1 MKILPE
7 YLINIMPALEEAA
20 EELRLSVIDHA
31 YDLLNSLD
39 LDELTSDDIRRKLEL
54 YDLKVENMTTEWL
67 PNGRFYRLY
76 PSIKHHRSRL
86 NSLKSI
92 VKSGGQF
99 EGLWS
104 TNFHNTTNFN
114 YKYIQVMRHYEIKSQ
129 YDGYI
134 YVSGDTQMSS
144 DGTVAGSV
152 LSAMSSD
159 ILINQAMPAGYT
171 YLYIPWPRP
180 HYPGDA
186 GYFYAVHM
194 LNFDRL
200 HYSKNCD
207 ALQPEY
213 YSTDVPA
220 SMSYD
225 WSSGIG
231 TPWKTPYWYDYHYMN
246 NMTHTEETLDSSGT
260 WPIVE
265 RGVYYDI
272 DGNIAAPEDAVEYVL
287 NNNCKELGYSN
298 SVFASKCYILSRNV
312 TTLPNRDLNSPVN
325 ESTLFVPNS
334 LDTHGDLLYFT
345 QDVNCPDDITEEIS
359 NEPGPYRWDRLI
371 KDVHFDRIHF
381 SHIKTYKPIWSESS
395 PIFAMMQSNFNS
407 GLRPEETAAHSFYNW
422 FELKRQEN
430 IALPEESTIRDNNP
444 SISEI
449 THTSY
454 DRPTAAHIPVNSMIS
469 YTRGDAQQGFGKY
482 IASDC
487 TQNNLFDFGVEIYT
501 DYNCELEYDL
511 ISVHAEDLTSYSDN
525 LSSYIIGNPITRKMY
540 LNLNS
545 DPHDYLSYVTYKTS
559 IIHKLWFSA
568 DKSNKL
574 LDGEKNLLFNK
585 QGSNEL
591 YLIENLTKDIDF
603 SIIGFYDED
612 DNVVEYNSNTR
623 LKLEYLDPENLEKFT
638 VKSNE
643 LYYEDTSV
651 IATVSYML
659 NNVGEPQWKLAT
671 DPADSAIISQLS
683 NYSNYTIFKSFSNVG
698 IPSSTAE
705 MAAQINVKNGP
716 ITLTFNVANSSENN
730 WDYIRVYVD
739 YFEADNPNYVYIEFN
754 TTDGWH
760 SFDVELENGNHF
772 IRFIYHKDGL
782 QDSGNDCSYLALLT
796 SEITKEDNYTY
807 SSVYLDNITTY
818 KEASYVLFSAKLVDP
833 VDPPVP
839 PPKIIEQY
847 GIMLDN
853 EDISKSEIE
862 IGTVGHPSILY
873 TEELIEADDPDHG
886 VILEPVSTTII
897 LGEES
902 HVEGEPLYIEG
913 PYYYMYNFNS
923 GSSTNLYFSAG
934 SSGYDPKYS
943 EQTILATIE
952 PSENLPPTSNYSD
965 ILLQDDNGD
974 ITSCANSGITI
985 RINNWP
991 LDSTDP
997 PNPEIYMSGWGGYVE
1012 DRSKCAALVLI
1023 DESQQ
1028 TIFTK
1033 SIYRLPSDLYEV
1045 SDTNLNWNTNHIL
1058 YNMLYGKPVIVWY
1071 IPNKPI

>member
-7 YLINIMPALEEAA
+7 YLINIMSALEEAA

-104 TNFHNTTNFN
+104 ADFHNTTNFN

-207 ALQPEY
+207 ALQPKY

-220 SMSYD
+220 SMSYS
-225 WSSGIG
+225 WSSGEG

-246 NMTHTEETLDSSGT
+246 NMTISAST

-265 RGVYYDI
+265 SGEYYDI
-272 DGNIAAPEDAVEYVL
+272 NGNVASPENAVEYVL

-312 TTLPNRDLNSPVN
+312 TTLPNRDLDNPVN

-345 QDVNCPDDITEEIS
+345 QDSNCPDDITEEIS

-407 GLRPEETAAHSFYNW
+407 GLHPEETAAHSFYNW

-430 IALPEESTIRDNNP
+430 IKSPEESTIRDNNP
-444 SISEI
+444 PISEI
-449 THTSY
+449 TYTSF
-454 DRPTAAHIPVNSMIS
+454 DRPTGAYIS
-469 YTRGDAQQGFGKY
+469 PLSVAYTRALNDNQGYNKVVT
-482 IASDC
+482 D
-487 TQNNLFDFGVEIYT
+487 EIT
-501 DYNCELEYDL
+501 
-511 ISVHAEDLTSYSDN
+511 DN
-525 LSSYIIGNPITRKMY
+525 LLYEPGSLLSSLYNPEFQYK
-540 LNLNS
+540 LVSLNS
-545 DPHDYLSYVTYKTS
+545 DADGSQIQYTDNISMLLEGDPSTGSLFLNKCTDTGHSQDNSYNYVTYRTSLIHKMWFSSSKQDTHIDSLNSLLYNDVSTNNIYHSNRIKKMTYSLVGLYDSDNHEVNLDCIKEFSQVHLGDDEYGISFSAHRVYAALQIEYDQNEWIVADRNEDNNANLGDNYFYFKSNSISHGQSTMMLAS
-559 IIHKLWFSA
+559 IIAEAVTTINYSIKNDSEYNCDYIHV
-568 DKSNKL
+568 L
-574 LDGEKNLLFNK
+574 LDDVEIETAQFHDNEWVNFNV
-585 QGSNEL
+585 
-591 YLIENLTKDIDF
+591 NLTKGQHIIKFIYTKDGADSSGADAGYIAISKDF
-603 SIIGFYDED
+603 IDED
-612 DNVVEYNSNTR
+612 
-623 LKLEYLDPENLEKFT
+623 
-638 VKSNE
+638 
-643 LYYEDTSV
+643 
-651 IATVSYML
+651 
-659 NNVGEPQWKLAT
+659 
-671 DPADSAIISQLS
+671 
-683 NYSNYTIFKSFSNVG
+683 
-698 IPSSTAE
+698 
-705 MAAQINVKNGP
+705 
-716 ITLTFNVANSSENN
+716 TLT
-730 WDYIRVYVD
+730 YV
-739 YFEADNPNYVYIEFN
+739 EIADDPVEF
-754 TTDGWH
+754 T
-760 SFDVELENGNHF
+760 
-772 IRFIYHKDGL
+772 
-782 QDSGNDCSYLALLT
+782 
-796 SEITKEDNYTY
+796 
-807 SSVYLDNITTY
+807 
-818 KEASYVLFSAKLVDP
+818 ASYILFTAKATGEFL
-833 VDPPVP
+833 PVP
-839 PPKIIEQY
+839 P
-847 GIMLDN
+847 
-853 EDISKSEIE
+853 
-862 IGTVGHPSILY
+862 
-873 TEELIEADDPDHG
+873 A
-886 VILEPVSTTII
+886 
-897 LGEES
+897 
-902 HVEGEPLYIEG
+902 
-913 PYYYMYNFNS
+913 
-923 GSSTNLYFSAG
+923 
-934 SSGYDPKYS
+934 
-943 EQTILATIE
+943 
-952 PSENLPPTSNYSD
+952 PPTSLNLFNSLD
-965 ILLQDDNGD
+965 LQTGKD
-974 ITSCANSGITI
+974 T
-985 RINNWP
+985 
-991 LDSTDP
+991 
-997 PNPEIYMSGWGGYVE
+997 EMSVP
-1012 DRSKCAALVLI
+1012 VLSVI
-1023 DESQQ
+1023 QRKGSMMQGSQ
-1028 TIFTK
+1028 
-1033 SIYRLPSDLYEV
+1033 DLYE
-1045 SDTNLNWNTNHIL
+1045 TNYPSIEFIDL
-1058 YNMLYGKPVIVWY
+1058 
-1071 IPNKPI
+1071 